1 MLEGRGAI
9 NPGRCLLSV
18 LVFVMSALHATDVGA
33 QLREPIGR
41 YVADARITFVRFKED
56 PGVAAAIGV
65 RPVNLPTRGLGIVVG
80 AHVYPLRS
88 RRMTLGVGAEFLSA
102 RDHRSLPTV
111 QDEEVGPTVETRLSS
126 FSPQL
131 SLNFGK
137 RDGWSYISGG
147 IGSALFTAERIDE
160 RVGEGSRARTINYGG
175 GARWFTNKHLA
186 VSVDLRFYS
195 IAAQPGTATRP
206 PFPKTRTMVISGGI
220 AFR

>member
-1 MLEGRGAI
+1 MIERRGAMY
-9 NPGRCLLSV
+9 PRRRLLCG
-18 LVFVMSALHATDVGA
+18 LVFVIAALQANELRA

-41 YVADARITFVRFKED
+41 YVADARMTLARFKED

-80 AHVYPLRS
+80 AHLYPLRG
-88 RRMTLGVGAEFLSA
+88 RRVALGIGAEFLSA
-102 RDHRSLPTV
+102 RDRRTLPTAE
-111 QDEEVGPTVETRLSS
+111 DEEEGPTVETRLSS

-160 RVGEGSRARTINYGG
+160 PVGGGSRAKTINYGG

-206 PFPKTRTMVISGGI
+206 PFPKSRMMVISGGV
-220 AFR
+220 ALR

>member
-1 MLEGRGAI
+1 MNLR
-9 NPGRCLLSV
+9 PCLPCGILLV
-18 LVFVMSALHATDVGA
+18 LLGLLASEARA

-41 YVADARITFVRFKED
+41 YVADARITFVRLKED
-56 PGVAAAIGV
+56 PGVAAAIEV
-65 RPVNLPTRGLGIVVG
+65 QPVNLPTRGLGIVVG

-88 RRMTLGVGAEFLSA
+88 RRVALGLGAEFLSA
-102 RDHRSLPTV
+102 RDRRTLPTPD
-111 QDEEVGPTVETRLSS
+111 DEEEGPTVETRLSS
-126 FSPQL
+126 FNPQL

-147 IGSALFTAERIDE
+147 IGSALFTAERVDE
-160 RVGEGSRARTINYGG
+160 AVGDGSRARTINYGG

-195 IAAQPGTATRP
+195 IAAQAGSALRP
-206 PFPKTRTMVISGGI
+206 PFPKSRIMVISGGI